1 MCEFRTHVLSLVSNA
16 RETFAMTIIRIRERA
31 QITLPAE
38 VRRALNVG
46 KGDYLEAE
54 VVEGGLMLKPVALID
69 REMARTRLRELLR
82 GSRYVGPGPEP
93 SEDDVM
99 EEAVRAVK
107 ETRKE
112 LAQERRARS
121 SR

>member
-1 MCEFRTHVLSLVSNA
+1 
-16 RETFAMTIIRIRERA
+16 MTIIRIRERA

-38 VRRALNVG
+38 VRKALKVG
-46 KGDYLEAE
+46 QGDYLEAE
-54 VVEGGLMLKPVALID
+54 VVEGGLMLKPIALVD
-69 REMARTRLRELLR
+69 RKAAKARLKELLR

-93 SEDDVM
+93 SEDDVE
-99 EEAVRAVK
+99 EEAVQAVK

-112 LAQERRARS
+112 LAHERRARS

>member
-1 MCEFRTHVLSLVSNA
+1 
-16 RETFAMTIIRIRERA
+16 MTIIRIRERA